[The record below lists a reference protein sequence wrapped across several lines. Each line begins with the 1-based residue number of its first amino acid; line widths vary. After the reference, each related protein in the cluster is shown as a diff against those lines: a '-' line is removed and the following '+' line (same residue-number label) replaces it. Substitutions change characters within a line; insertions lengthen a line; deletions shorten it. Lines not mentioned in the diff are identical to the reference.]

1 MTGKTTISVRRDD
14 KSPWKI
20 EDVFPDLDQFIGS
33 AQIVTA
39 WTGDKVWVRVYPGIA
54 FCADHRERK
63 LQPAGIC
70 LRKPLSPG
78 LVWSAFLRLPA
89 QEGLVEQLECLKP
102 RLGPLTSS
110 DLIDDDYLPDDP
122 DVAVF
127 VTNHDRHA
135 QAEAAV
141 LRYLGTALQELNR
154 RIVDTL
160 GIESW
165 INDAEAVLRDLRL
178 DASAMSAGDH
188 DQLVSA
194 IAARWDLFAPYL
206 ADAAS
211 DRARESGPAT
221 LYLIA
226 MCSACAAQIR
236 EEGGCSSR
244 MKKQTWASATL
255 DAVETSPHV
264 RLKRAVAH
272 TGTTHPVIRAAWRLG
287 GESVR
292 ILAGNAEPRLAFE
305 QCIHGLELAIEVGPQ
320 FGEAFLREIEAAE
333 PRWRRL
339 PAWIL
344 RRMAIHALSR
354 QGTDDYERMLGI
366 ELSCVV
372 DALGD
377 AQCDLGSLPQNFGWP
392 GIVSVASYL
401 EWDNS
406 LPAYCDSGYEIWPL
420 VNSTELQEEGKAMR
434 NCVKEYD
441 LLCASEIAR
450 VFSIRHQESASR
462 VATVLIM
469 REGADMTWQLA
480 QVKGPRNHPA
490 PPAIR
495 DVASRIAS
503 LYNQREVQTASLD
516 RLAMTDK
523 VVAKLPRMPT
533 GGLVID

>member
-1 MTGKTTISVRRDD
+1 M
-14 KSPWKI
+14 
-20 EDVFPDLDQFIGS
+20 FPELDQFISS
-33 AQIVTA
+33 AHIVTA
-39 WTGDKVWVRVYPGIA
+39 RTGDKVWVRVFPGIA

-63 LQPAGIC
+63 LQPAGAC

-110 DLIDDDYLPDDP
+110 DLIGDDYLPDDP

-135 QAEAAV
+135 QAEAAA
-141 LRYLGTALQELNR
+141 LRYLDTALEELNR
-154 RIVDTL
+154 RIVDAL

-165 INDAEAVLRDLRL
+165 INEAEALLRDLRL
-178 DASAMSAGDH
+178 DASAMPAGDH
-188 DQLVSA
+188 DQVVSA
-194 IAARWDLFAPYL
+194 IAAHWDLIAPYL
-206 ADAAS
+206 ADAES
-211 DRARESGPAT
+211 DRARQSGPAT

-226 MCSACAAQIR
+226 MCSACAAQII
-236 EEGGCSSR
+236 EEGGCTSR
-244 MKKQTWASATL
+244 MKKQSWASAML
-255 DAVETSPHV
+255 DVTETSPHV
-264 RLKRAVAH
+264 RLKRTVAH
-272 TGTTHPVIRAAWRLG
+272 TGTTRPAIRASWRLG

-292 ILAGNAEPRLAFE
+292 ILAGNAEPHLAFE
-305 QCIHGLELAIEVGPQ
+305 QCIDGLELAIEVGPP

-344 RRMAIHALSR
+344 RRMATHALSR
-354 QGTDDYERMLGI
+354 QGTDDYERMLAI

-372 DALGD
+372 DALGN
-377 AQCDLGSLPQNFGWP
+377 AQCNLGSLPQNLGWP
-392 GIVSVASYL
+392 GIVSVASFL

-420 VNSTELQEEGKAMR
+420 VNSMELQEEGKAMR

-462 VATVLIM
+462 VATALIM

-490 PPAIR
+490 PPTIR

-503 LYNQREVQTASLD
+503 LYNQREAQTASLD

-523 VVAKLPRMPT
+523 VVAKLPRIPA

>member
-1 MTGKTTISVRRDD
+1 MPMRREAR
-14 KSPWKI
+14 SPWTI
-20 EDVFPDLDQFIGS
+20 EDVFPQLDQFIGS

-39 WTGDKVWVRVYPGIA
+39 RTGDKIWVRVFPGIA
-54 FCADHRERK
+54 FCSDHRERK
-63 LQPAGIC
+63 VQPAGIY
-70 LRKPLSPG
+70 LSKPLRPDQ
-78 LVWSAFLRLPA
+78 VWFAFLRLPE
-89 QEGLVEQLECLKP
+89 QEGLAEKLERLKP
-102 RLGPLTSS
+102 KPGPLTTG
-110 DLIDDDYLPDDP
+110 DLIGDDYLPDDP

-127 VTNHDRHA
+127 VSNHDRHA

-344 RRMAIHALSR
+344 RRMATHALSR

-377 AQCDLGSLPQNFGWP
+377 AQCGLGSLPQNLGWP

-462 VATVLIM
+462 VATALIM

-503 LYNQREVQTASLD
+503 LYNQREAQTASLD